1 VISTVS
7 PGALERPATGVSE
20 LRDMTDNDLDKKER
34 IAREVADK
42 PFDEL
47 TPMQQRVVES
57 CANGVEVEDPFGML
71 RREDA

>member
-1 VISTVS
+1 
-7 PGALERPATGVSE
+7 
-20 LRDMTDNDLDKKER
+20 MTDNDLDKKER